1 MDPGSIPGISTKILP
16 MDYSPSSRE
25 DLHQPQVELR
35 DDELSHIRGVQTGP
49 KEEQAVAESSEAVQ
63 PPLAKVIP
71 LFSRQGQT
79 YGKLQQA
86 LFDRDEL
93 KEYIGKGSTQRAV
106 RELWQKLELGPMTSE
121 NNDSMAASLG
131 WYKNFVGALIR
142 RIHVAND
149 DASLEKFPQVDD
161 HAARFSAKYAHGS
174 REFLQAFRDLSKLY
188 YLLKA
193 CERVAISNGC

>member
-1 MDPGSIPGISTKILP
+1 

-35 DDELSHIRGVQTGP
+35 DDELSHIRGVQTAP
-49 KEEQAVAESSEAVQ
+49 KEEQAGTESSEVVQ
-63 PPLAKVIP
+63 AALAKVIP

-149 DASLEKFPQVDD
+149 DASENSQLMIMPPDFRQSTLMV
-161 HAARFSAKYAHGS
+161 HVSFWR
-174 REFLQAFRDLSKLY
+174 LFRDLSKLY